1 MIKFPSTNKDFTCYY
16 PPSGHI
22 TKDTTEQLSLKP
34 FQSECA
40 TLVHFHMFSTNCSLL
55 GLCLPVCGQM
65 LKEGKQISHDD
76 INWSG
81 PGLDKFSHLHHKLM
95 LGLQLC
101 KRKVTGGVN
110 DY

>member
-1 MIKFPSTNKDFTCYY
+1 
-16 PPSGHI
+16 
-22 TKDTTEQLSLKP
+22 
-34 FQSECA
+34 
-40 TLVHFHMFSTNCSLL
+40 MFFTNCSLL